1 MSGINEIISEI
12 KAAFQGDTDIA
23 DFCTSQ
29 YGKEVYIKTGELNIT
44 DIPIKQMPIV
54 VISDS
59 YDEHEKRRFLFSDKE
74 ANLIITCGVLQNDM
88 EKAESEL
95 ISLKELIKLA
105 LKKDPLLNGKASYS
119 IITKSKRLRVVLH
132 PLYFI
137 ELTMY
142 INYKGA

>member
-12 KAAFQGDTDIA
+12 KTIFKGDTDID
-23 DFCTSQ
+23 DFCASQ
-29 YGKEVYIKTGELNIT
+29 YGKEVYIKTGELNIA

-54 VISDS
+54 VISNG

-74 ANLIITCGVLQNDM
+74 VNLIITCGILQNDI
-88 EKAESEL
+88 EKAGQEL

-119 IITKSKRLRVVLH
+119 VITKSKKVRVAMH

-142 INYKGA
+142 VNYKGA